1 MQNDTN
7 TAPADNQLLER
18 LFADNQQ
25 ANAATLRAIQTLLP
39 QAAERILSCCQHGGK
54 ILACGNG
61 GSAGDAQ
68 HLASEL
74 VNRFEQDRR
83 ALAALALTTESSTV
97 TAIAN
102 DTGYAQVFAR
112 QIEALGSPA
121 DILLAF
127 STSGQSDS
135 IIQAID
141 TAHAQGMSV
150 IAMTGRDGGTIATQL
165 HPTDLELRAA
175 ADNTARIQEMHLLM
189 IHCLCRLI
197 EDQLIT
203 TS

>member
-1 MQNDTN
+1 MPNDN
-7 TAPADNQLLER
+7 AAASADSQLLEH

-25 ANAATLRAIQTLLP
+25 ASAATLDATRTLLP
-39 QAAERILSCCQHGGK
+39 QVAERILACCLHDGK

-74 VNRFEQDRR
+74 VNRFEHDRR
-83 ALAALALTTESSTV
+83 GLAALALTTESSTV

-102 DTGYAQVFAR
+102 DSGYEQVFAR
-112 QIEALGSPA
+112 QIEALGRAS

-127 STSGQSDS
+127 STSGNSAS
-135 IIQAID
+135 VIQAID
-141 TAHAQGMSV
+141 VAHRQGLSV
-150 IAMTGRDGGTIATQL
+150 IAMTGRDGGTVARQL
-165 HPTDLELRAA
+165 QPTDLELRAV

-189 IHCLCRLI
+189 IHCICKLV
-197 EDQLIT
+197 ENQLI
-203 TS
+203 SNS